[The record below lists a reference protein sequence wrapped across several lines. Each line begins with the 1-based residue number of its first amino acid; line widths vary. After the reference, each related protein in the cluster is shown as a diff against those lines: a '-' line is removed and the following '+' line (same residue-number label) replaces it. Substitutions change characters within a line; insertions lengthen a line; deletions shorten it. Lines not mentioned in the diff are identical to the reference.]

1 MKAKWLNIGMGGL
14 LAAGIAISTG
24 SVVSDAMAA
33 PPAKK
38 EAPAAAF
45 PPMTTRPI
53 TLSFPGIVFGMPPE
67 KVASS
72 IDTIIDNDY
81 KPKYKEVSP
90 GVNMRALDAEV
101 AEKKAEFRRSRID
114 FGKLPTGVDASPLR
128 GEYSY
133 NNQESMMTLARNG
146 ENIEFFFIQNR
157 LWKMIGEHHLSDT
170 SSYGK
175 DFQASVVKFSSI
187 NGVAG
192 RLLQPDNTTRF
203 AVEVDWKDAN
213 NHLRIIQR
221 SDTWIGVALED
232 IGTWQALP
240 SLRPNK
246 PAADNGID
254 PTVAGALRKEEPP
267 PGPPEKKPPPKKK

>member
-1 MKAKWLNIGMGGL
+1 MKAKRLMGAL
-14 LAAGIAISTG
+14 LAAGIAITTADVG
-24 SVVSDAMAA
+24 GGALAA
-33 PPAKK
+33 PPAPKK
-38 EAPAAAF
+38 EAAPPF
-45 PPMTTRPI
+45 PPMTSRPI
-53 TLSFPGIVFGMPPE
+53 ALSFPGIVFGMPPE

-72 IDTIIDNDY
+72 IDAIIDNDY
-81 KPKYKEVSP
+81 KPKYKDVSP
-90 GVNMRALDAEV
+90 GVNMRALDAEI

-128 GEYSY
+128 GEYTY
-133 NNQESMMTLARNG
+133 NNGETMMTLARNG

-157 LWKMIGEHHLSDT
+157 LWKMIGEHHLSDA

-175 DFQASVVKFSSI
+175 DFQASVVKFSGI

-192 RLLQPDNTTRF
+192 RLLQPDNQSRF
-203 AVEVDWKDAN
+203 AVEVDWKDTN

-246 PAADNGID
+246 PVADNGID

-267 PGPPEKKPPPKKK
+267 PGPPEKKAPPPKKK

>member
-1 MKAKWLNIGMGGL
+1 MKATRFLGVL
-14 LAAGIAISTG
+14 LAAGIGIYCA
-24 SVVSDAMAA
+24 SVVTDAEAA
-33 PPAKK
+33 PPPKK
-38 EAPAAAF
+38 EAAPSVAPF

-67 KVASS
+67 KVASA
-72 IDTIIDNDY
+72 IDGIIDNDY
-81 KPKYKEVSP
+81 KAKYKDVSP

-101 AEKKAEFRRSRID
+101 AEAKSQFRRSRID

-133 NNQESMMTLARNG
+133 NNQETMMTLARNG

-157 LWKMIGEHHLSDT
+157 LWKMIGEHHLAES

-175 DFQASVVKFSSI
+175 DFQTAVTKFASLY
-187 NGVAG
+187 GVAG
-192 RLLQPDNTTRF
+192 RLLQPDNTSRF
-203 AVEVDWKDAN
+203 AVEVDWKDAA

-221 SDTWIGVALED
+221 SDTLIGVALED

-246 PAADNGID
+246 PTADNGID
-254 PTVAGALRKEEPP
+254 PSVAAAMRKEEAP